1 MQKREGLL
9 AKQIQKIA
17 TFIEIT
23 FWVFDCSQYQSLYFS
38 EYVNVIMLVRSK
50 REKEE
55 KIFDKEV
62 KNKVATHPPQAHIR
76 KERDLSFLNKCG
88 AWE

>member
-1 MQKREGLL
+1 
-9 AKQIQKIA
+9 
-17 TFIEIT
+17 
-23 FWVFDCSQYQSLYFS
+23 
-38 EYVNVIMLVRSK
+38 MLVRSK